1 MTTSGS
7 DKAKLR
13 EFLSYTN
20 SLLGAMNAARQ
31 ASASYH
37 IDNWT
42 GYKEYAI
49 RYMELAQLVSA
60 ETELPPTVK
69 AYDVEKMPSA
79 SHMLPHQQKMIFES
93 VYTDVLML
101 KGFLENKIGVTD
113 DQIQALRNFFQDRLR
128 SAIFHEPSKEQE
140 VQNVV
145 EQLLIGRGMRKG
157 PDYDREVGRVK
168 ISSKE
173 VVPDFIFPKLSLALE
188 VKLIKTPQRVPRSV
202 DEINAD
208 IASYSKRYDQLLFLV
223 YDLGHIRDEME
234 FRRGLENAQTVFVA
248 VVKH

>member
-1 MTTSGS
+1 MNTSGS
-7 DKAKLR
+7 NKAKLR

-20 SLLGAMNAARQ
+20 SLLGAMNATRQ
-31 ASASYH
+31 AAASYH

-42 GYKEYAI
+42 GYKEYAS
-49 RYMELAQLVSA
+49 RYTELARLVSA
-60 ETELPPTVK
+60 ETELPPIVK
-69 AYDVEKMPSA
+69 AYDAEKMPSA

-93 VYTDVLML
+93 VYTDLLLL
-101 KGFLENKIGVTD
+101 KGFLEEKIGVTG
-113 DQIQALRNFFQDRLR
+113 DQIRALRDFLQDKLR
-128 SAIFHEPSKEQE
+128 SAMFHEPDREQE

-157 PDYDREVGRVK
+157 PDYDREVGRVR

-173 VVPDFIFPKLSLALE
+173 VVPDFIFPMLSLALE
-188 VKLIKTPQRVPRSV
+188 VKLIKNAQRVPRAI

-208 IASYSKRYDQLLFLV
+208 IASYSKKYGQLLFLV
-223 YDLGHIRDEME
+223 YDLGHIRDETE
-234 FRRGLENAQTVFVA
+234 FRRDLENAQTIFVA